1 MLPLSASWR
10 RLDNRFLALSQRER
24 LMVIAMVL
32 AIIAA
37 AAEFLFFSTL
47 REQITLEKNQQAS
60 TRQQREQLENELAQL
75 QAWHASQEDAG
86 QLNAVTAELQAVDD
100 QIQQLSQRMVPPEQM
115 TALLQQLLARE
126 QGMQVVALE
135 KLPLEQPV
143 IAGTDAGTDAD
154 ADAGT
159 VVDPVTAAASKIDNA
174 AHLYR
179 HRLRLSLRGSYFD
192 SLRYLQAM
200 EALPWTVYW
209 DSLDYQVEQY
219 PLGIMTVEIAT
230 LGQEEGWLG
239 G

>member
-24 LMVIAMVL
+24 LLVISMVL

-37 AAEFLFFSTL
+37 AGEYLFFAPL
-47 REQITLEKNQQAS
+47 REQIKAEKTQQAS
-60 TRQQREQLENELAQL
+60 SQQQREQLENELAQL
-75 QAWHASQEDAG
+75 QAWYSSQEDAG
-86 QLNAVTAELQAVDD
+86 QLNTVTADLQAIDA

-115 TALLQQLLARE
+115 SELLQQLLARE

-143 IAGTDAGTDAD
+143 LETAG
-154 ADAGT
+154 
-159 VVDPVTAAASKIDNA
+159 AAAEPATAVAKPADNS

-219 PLGIMTVEIAT
+219 PHGIMTIEIAT